1 MAGGLKD
8 VKERLE
14 EYMKE
19 AWATREASVMKK
31 VLGGAAKEA
40 GIAGTEG
47 RYAGAMRK
55 PGAVPAEEYRKVAE
69 DVDLGRKYHEAWE
82 VTEEAAPDLMATL
95 RERALASW
103 RPSDR
108 RELEALI
115 KRLDIPRLYK
125 LCMQGKFDE
134 VAATIGGPAPRTGQ
148 ECFARV
154 AEAKKLGEEIR
165 AAWEAE

>member
-8 VKERLE
+8 VRERLKRQ
-14 EYMKE
+14 MKE
-19 AWATREASVMKK
+19 AWATTEASRMKD
-31 VLGGAAKEA
+31 VLGDAAKEA
-40 GIAGTEG
+40 GIAGKEG
-47 RYAGAMRK
+47 RYAAAMRR
-55 PGAVPAEEYRKVAE
+55 PGAVPAEEYKKEAE
-69 DVDLGRKYHEAWE
+69 ATGLGGKYHHAWE
-82 VTEEAAPDLMATL
+82 VSEDAPYVKASL
-95 RERALASW
+95 RGGALESW
-103 RPSDR
+103 YPSDR
-108 RELEALI
+108 EELEALI

-154 AEAKKLGEEIR
+154 AEVKKLGEEIR